1 MSRNRW
7 VVVVA
12 TLWLAT
18 LGWNSLPGEEPKDT
32 KEAKPAAK
40 DTAKDTAADDKKAS
54 AKPDDDAKARSENDE
69 YYELY
74 RVFSETMFQVEQN
87 YVKKVDRRKLMEAA
101 IRGLLDELDPY
112 SNFITPDEMDRFR
125 TSVDS
130 QFGGIGIQITQEN
143 GELRVLSPIVGRP
156 A

>member
-40 DTAKDTAADDKKAS
+40 DTAI
-54 AKPDDDAKARSENDE
+54 
-69 YYELY
+69 
-74 RVFSETMFQVEQN
+74 
-87 YVKKVDRRKLMEAA
+87 A
-101 IRGLLDELDPY
+101 IPFNMAG
-112 SNFITPDEMDRFR
+112 
-125 TSVDS
+125 TS
-130 QFGGIGIQITQEN
+130 
-143 GELRVLSPIVGRP
+143 RP
-156 A
+156 AT